1 MNTQCKAMAGLL
13 AAGIAVVVGGPA
25 QAAGASVSALPSPIT
40 YSTAGL
46 FTPVAQTPPLNISV
60 RLNLSARGALL
71 AAANCSD
78 SSDGS
83 NNSDSPTGLDP
94 AEPDFHNASYQLIDC
109 WYYTWNPLRPAARPF
124 GTFSAARSNPAAD
137 DYLPSI

>member
-25 QAAGASVSALPSPIT
+25 KAAGASMIALPSPTT

-46 FTPVAQTPPLNISV
+46 FTPVAQTPPLHIPV
-60 RLNLSARGALL
+60 RLSRSARDSLS
-71 AAANCSD
+71 AAANCSNG
-78 SSDGS
+78 SDC
-83 NNSDSPTGLDP
+83 PTGLDS

-109 WYYTWNPLRPAARPF
+109 WYYTWNPLRPAAQPF
-124 GTFSAARSNPAAD
+124 GTFSAAR
-137 DYLPSI
+137 